1 MASQDSKVAYLPTIT
16 PLEADQDYVVTIG
29 GVDVHPLIETFTI
42 TETMDSPDTLIG
54 EVVSIAAPY
63 FRPTVGQ
70 SVFVTEG
77 GVRIFGGSVTGVRER
92 GFSGPNG
99 GDIVVEIQASSFEL
113 NAARRAITAS
123 FSTVTPATIGAA
135 FNDLVVNFYGALG
148 VVLHPAQVA
157 GPVIPAVSFERER
170 GDTVNRQLAG
180 SIGWLQSI
188 DFFNQLRAWAPGDIA
203 APVNYDENVNPD
215 LLTGDLTVER
225 QLQNG
230 YANRIV
236 LSGEPQ
242 QTDDTDRW
250 IGDGV
255 TQLFHL
261 SRQPIN
267 WWVVVLNE
275 TNLYETVG
283 SDGAMWII
291 DPAAKTIRRED
302 WKGPPPAGTIIDFR
316 YVGIFDPH
324 AAAEDAAEI
333 AQYGLW
339 EFADTIS
346 SLTGGSATDY
356 AAQLL
361 ARKIASKDE
370 IVTMDTRQ
378 VGFRPGQLMN
388 VIAPSRGVAG
398 DFLITQVETRYE
410 ADSKRLVRTM
420 TLARSQANDHDWRR
434 IYVQWAGGAIGD
446 TGSGGGSTT
455 FPPPIDPGAGSAI
468 HGATHQPEGIDP
480 IPHAAFVHIPNA
492 WTAAQGFPKVRAG
505 GIGQGSKLLHVGDGN
520 DPVVNGQDG
529 ITVQMQNI
537 AAQISLRYANATA
550 PMEMGLIAFP
560 SEGRIGTWTNHR
572 LVFRAN
578 NAERLVLALD
588 GINYFTGQVTVTG
601 GAILANAGVV
611 VATDQL
617 YVNGFHVSVIGDV
630 VLPQAGGGGG
640 GDVYLNVANVFTQV
654 NKFPVGGVAL
664 ESQTAGNYVRLGALG
679 FNTAERL
686 LWFNVTDASRTLTL
700 TGDPT
705 IGGGG
710 TWTTSGWNKAIELS
724 QISVLKWKKATYAW
738 AIGQSGDAL
747 YLGFA
752 AGDDGSVGLSDY
764 PVIFSTNASAY
775 LQVQGGAVFKAAGVS
790 TDPGDG
796 IGAALRVGYSLSG
809 DYGFIESISTGV
821 AAKSLRINQSG
832 GGTSIYG
839 PLFLGQSYLYV
850 GPFRVDVTANCTIPG
865 AGGGAT
871 LPPNLAYNNLN
882 NNWSAPQTFNAGI
895 SVNGGFTV
903 AGVDWNTW
911 LNQPVRSDSSPTF
924 AGLHLSGSP
933 NTPVSGSIL
942 LDGNLYSNFTITA
955 QNGFSAFG
963 SAGLTVTRVL
973 GGVSCVFKG
982 GILVG

>member
-42 TETMDSPDTLIG
+42 SETIDSPDTLIG
-54 EVVSIAAPY
+54 EVESLAAPY

-70 SVFVTEG
+70 SIVVTEG

-113 NAARRAITAS
+113 NAARRAITAA
-123 FSTVTPATIGAA
+123 FSTTTPATIGAA
-135 FNDLVVNFYGALG
+135 FNDLVTNFYGALG

-203 APVNYDENVNPD
+203 APVNYDESVNPD

-250 IGDGV
+250 IADGV
-255 TQLFHL
+255 TQLYHL
-261 SRQPIN
+261 SRQPVN

-275 TNLYETVG
+275 TNTYETVG

-302 WKGPPPAGTIIDFR
+302 WMGPPPAGTIIDFR

-339 EFADTIS
+339 EFADTIT

-356 AAQLL
+356 ATQLL

-370 IVTMDTRQ
+370 IVTIDTRQ

-388 VIAPSRGVAG
+388 IIAPSRGVAG
-398 DFLITQVETRYE
+398 DFLITQVETKSE
-410 ADSKRLVRTM
+410 AGGKRLVRTM

-434 IYVQWAGGAIGD
+434 IYVQWAGGSIGD

-537 AAQISLRYANATA
+537 AAQISLRYAHASA
-550 PMEMGLIAFP
+550 PSELGMIAFP
-560 SEGRIGTWTNHR
+560 TEGRIGTWTNHP
-572 LVFRAN
+572 LKIRAN
-578 NAERLVLALD
+578 NSDRLVLAID

-601 GAILANAGVV
+601 GPILANAGVV

-640 GDVYLNVANVFTQV
+640 GDASFNSVVVT
-654 NKFPVGGVAL
+654 GGA
-664 ESQTAGNYVRLGALG
+664 
-679 FNTAERL
+679 
-686 LWFNVTDASRTLTL
+686 
-700 TGDPT
+700 
-705 IGGGG
+705 G
-710 TWTTSGWNKAIELS
+710 TWTTSGWLKSLNLP
-724 QISVLKWKKATYAW
+724 QVGVLKWAKSTYAW
-738 AIGQSGDAL
+738 ALGQSVDVL
-747 YLGFA
+747 YFGISDT
-752 AGDDGSVGLSDY
+752 DDGSRPLIAYPLMLNVGS
-764 PVIFSTNASAY
+764 SKA
-775 LQVQGGAVFKAAGVS
+775 LQVNGAGVFTAAGVS

-796 IGAALRVGYSLSG
+796 IGAALRVGYSISG
-809 DYGFIESISTGV
+809 DYGFIESINTGV

-871 LPPNLAYNNLN
+871 LPPNLAYNNVN
-882 NNWSAPQTFNAGI
+882 NNWSAAQTFNAGV